1 MMLRI
6 LTLLCACSSLLLLL
20 ACSESN
26 PVSQGCTQDSDC
38 TDQVCKNEPDDGLD
52 GICVDCLVS
61 DDCPSDTPFCDVA
74 SNSCLLPTCE
84 QGADGDALCMS
95 ATPDTPVCGP
105 DGRCV
110 ECVESSHC
118 SNESEPICDTETGE
132 CRGCEAHAE
141 CASSVCDIEGGTCRA
156 EADLVYVDDNG
167 TDGASCGTPLSPCA
181 TFMGADGAL
190 TKVGGSRDTIVVQTG
205 SIVEQV
211 LIDSMQLTI
220 VGQAGAALTPQIPSD
235 EIGIA
240 ITDSAT
246 VTISGLR
253 ISMDVQG
260 DRTIAVACT
269 GNSTLT
275 LEDSLIDTVKNGIST
290 NNCSLTLLRSDLRGS
305 SNRDSTG
312 IEVAGGEVALH
323 QSTITNHLG
332 GGIRIDSASFEIVN
346 CLIANNGN
354 DSTELGSPFGGILLS
369 GTLGDQRFEFN
380 TVAHNFIQPQQTI
393 GSAIECADANLNGSN
408 NIFTLDG
415 APLGLSTLIGANCSL
430 QDSLIEG
437 GHPGEGNIDD
447 TPIFV
452 PAADDYHLAAGSPG
466 IDVAVGGTEVAID
479 IDGDARPQG
488 ARRDMGMDEVLVQ

>member
-1 MMLRI
+1 MMASMVSAWI
-6 LTLLCACSSLLLLL
+6 ACF
-20 ACSESN
+20 
-26 PVSQGCTQDSDC
+26 
-38 TDQVCKNEPDDGLD
+38 
-52 GICVDCLVS
+52 S
-61 DDCPSDTPFCDVA
+61 DDCPSDTPFCDVVN
-74 SNSCLLPTCE
+74 NSCLSPSCE

-95 ATPDTPVCGP
+95 TTPDTPVCGP
-105 DGRCV
+105 NDRCV

-118 SNESEPICDTETGE
+118 SNELAPVCGTETGE
-132 CRGCEAHAE
+132 CRQCETHAE
-141 CASSVCDIEGGTCRA
+141 CVSGVCDIEGGTCRA
-156 EADLVYVDDNG
+156 EADLVYIDDNG

-205 SIVEQV
+205 SILEQV
-211 LIDSMQLTI
+211 AIDSMQVTI

-235 EIGIA
+235 GIGIA

-253 ISMDVQG
+253 ISTPSQG

-269 GNSTLT
+269 GNSTVT
-275 LEDSLIDTVKNGIST
+275 LEDTLIDAVLNGIST
-290 NNCSLTLLRSDLRGS
+290 NNCSLTLLRSDMRGNVS
-305 SNRDSTG
+305 RPGTG

-323 QSTITNHLG
+323 QSTIASYRG
-332 GGIRIDSASFEIVN
+332 GGILIDSATFEIVN
-346 CLIANNGN
+346 CLIADNGQ
-354 DSTELGSPFGGILLS
+354 DSTNGGSPFGGIHLT

-393 GSAIECADANLNGSN
+393 GSAIECPDANLNGSN

-430 QDSLIEG
+430 RDSLIEG
-437 GHPGEGNIDD
+437 GHPGDGNIND
-447 TPIFV
+447 TPTFV
-452 PAADDYHLAAGSPG
+452 PAANDYHLAPGSPG
-466 IDVAVGGTEVAID
+466 IDVAVGGTQVEID

-488 ARRDMGMDEVLVQ
+488 ARSDMGMDEVLVQ

>member
-1 MMLRI
+1 MILRT
-6 LTLLCACSSLLLLL
+6 LTLLCACSTLL

-26 PVSQGCTQDSDC
+26 PVSEGCTQSSDC
-38 TDQVCKNEPDDGLD
+38 TDQVCKNDPDDGLD

-61 DDCPSDTPFCDVA
+61 DDCPTDTPFCDVA
-74 SNSCLLPTCE
+74 SNRCLSPTCE

-105 DGRCV
+105 NGRCV

-118 SNESEPICDTETGE
+118 SNELAPVCDTETGE
-132 CRGCEAHAE
+132 CRQCEAHAE
-141 CASSVCDIEGGTCRA
+141 CVSGVCDIEGGTCRA

-205 SIVEQV
+205 SIEEQV
-211 LIDSMQLTI
+211 AIDSMQLTI
-220 VGQAGAALTPQIPSD
+220 VGQPGAALTPVLPSD

-253 ISMDVQG
+253 ISTPSQG

-430 QDSLIEG
+430 RDSLIEG
-437 GHPGEGNIDD
+437 GHPGEGNIND

-452 PAADDYHLAAGSPG
+452 PAADDYHLVAGSPG
-466 IDVAVGGTEVAID
+466 IDVAVGGTEVAVD

>member
-1 MMLRI
+1 MLRT
-6 LTLLCACSSLLLLL
+6 LTLLCACSSLL
-20 ACSESN
+20 ACSGSN

-38 TDQVCKNEPDDGLD
+38 ADQVCKNEPDDGLD

-61 DDCPSDTPFCDVA
+61 DDCPSDTPFCDVVN
-74 SNSCLLPTCE
+74 NSCLSPSCE

-95 ATPDTPVCGP
+95 TTPGTPVCGP
-105 DGRCV
+105 NDRCV

-118 SNESEPICDTETGE
+118 SNELAPVCDTETGE
-132 CRGCEAHAE
+132 CRKCEAHAE
-141 CASSVCDIEGGTCRA
+141 CVSGVCDIEGGTCRV
-156 EADLVYVDDNG
+156 EADLVHVDDNG

-190 TKVGGSRDTIVVQTG
+190 TKIGGFRDTIVVQTG

-220 VGQAGAALTPQIPSD
+220 VGQAGAALTPRILSD
-235 EIGIA
+235 EVGIE

-260 DRTIAVACT
+260 DRATAVACN

-275 LEDSLIDTVKNGIST
+275 LEDTLIDAVRNGIST
-290 NNCSLTLLRSDLRGS
+290 NNCSLTLLRSDVRG
-305 SNRDSTG
+305 NGDGTG

-323 QSTITNHLG
+323 QSTIASYRG
-332 GGIRIDSASFEIVN
+332 GGILIDSASFEIVN
-346 CLIANNGN
+346 CLIADNGG
-354 DSTELGSPFGGILLS
+354 DSTDSGSPFGGILLS

-380 TVAHNFIQPQQTI
+380 TVARNFIQPQQTI

-430 QDSLIEG
+430 RDSLIEG

-447 TPIFV
+447 TPTFV
-452 PAADDYHLAAGSPG
+452 PAANDYHLAAGSPG
-466 IDVAVGGTEVAID
+466 IDVAVGGTQVIID
-479 IDGDARPQG
+479 IDGNPRPQG
-488 ARRDMGMDEVLVQ
+488 AAPDMGMDEVLVQ